1 MRTIRALTIAV
12 AVVAALPAVAAAQR
26 GRQFDDAWFWGV
38 KAGGLTVADT
48 GGHLTQAP
56 MAGVEMLITRHNGG
70 LYISGG
76 EAFFTRRTLTFRDPN
91 AQADSGFR
99 VIDMKNMRKLD
110 VAVMGFP
117 GNHLRWH
124 PYVGAGFSLGQIANA
139 RPREPFDNEDQLAYA
154 DSVISQHK
162 VAFSPLF
169 MAGVQYRLTAA
180 SVFGQLSFIPTHQ
193 DFLLA
198 NGRSSMWA
206 YEIGV
211 RYNVGTSID
220 RNP

>member
-1 MRTIRALTIAV
+1 MRTIRALTLAA
-12 AVVAALPAVAAAQR
+12 AVVAALPSIAGAQR

-38 KAGGLTVADT
+38 KAGGLTVADS
-48 GGHLTQAP
+48 GGRSTQAP
-56 MAGVEMLITRHNGG
+56 LAGIEWMITRRHGG
-70 LYISGG
+70 LYISAG
-76 EAFFTRRTLTFRDPN
+76 EAFFTSRALTFRDPT
-91 AQADSGFR
+91 APLDSGFR

-117 GNHLRWH
+117 GDNLRWH
-124 PYVGAGFSLGQIANA
+124 PYVGAGFSMGQIANA
-139 RPREPFDNEDQLAYA
+139 APREPFSNPDQLAFA

-169 MAGVQYRLTAA
+169 MAGVQYRLTAI
-180 SVFGQLSFIPTHQ
+180 SIFGQASLSPTHQ

-198 NGRSSMWA
+198 NGRSSMIG
-206 YEIGV
+206 YEFGV